1 MKKLFL
7 IVSFLIV
14 FTAPVWAFNIN
25 PGNVDGQ
32 KGTVINVP
40 IEIKNIYSAIEAN
53 AIGFTIKY
61 DADILSFD
69 KTNIEGSLLETFTL
83 VEGKENTPGI
93 VKIGGSHFTDKVFLT
108 DGLLLSIQLKVKADA
123 KGNSKIELSNFKDAL
138 KGAESNSSVFI
149 LK

>member
-1 MKKLFL
+1 MKKIFL
-7 IVSFLIV
+7 VVTLLVV
-14 FTAPVWAFNIN
+14 FSAPAWAFNIN

-32 KGTVINVP
+32 KGSIVNVP
-40 IEIKNIYSAIEAN
+40 IEIKNIYSSIEAN

-61 DADILSFD
+61 DAEVLSFD
-69 KTNIEGSLLETFTL
+69 KTSIQGSLLETFTL
-83 VEGKENTPGI
+83 VEGKENSPGT

-108 DGLLLSIQLKVKADA
+108 DGLLLTIQLKVKADA

-138 KGAESNSSVFI
+138 KGAESNSSTFI